1 MPTEHSSPVSRRKLG
16 IFGVVAVIARAA
28 GRGDRHPGAR
38 GFQRQAARMDRQPG
52 HSDGRGGAARRQGS
66 QRHHRSAGPAGG
78 LLSRADLCARQRLPE
93 KLERRHRRQGQGRP
107 GDRRDRG
114 AGPRPAAAA
123 GARRSR
129 QPAGQR
135 EIVRSH
141 ADPPQIADR
150 LEFRLD
156 AGNRRA
162 HRRPLQ
168 QEGRGQFR
176 PGQCRAA
183 GGAGRLQERS
193 PCRSTAWSPP
203 AIPTS
208 AP

>member
-1 MPTEHSSPVSRRKLG
+1 MPTEQSSPVSRRKLG
-16 IFGVVAVIARAA
+16 IFGRCGGYRRGA

-52 HSDGRGGAARRQGS
+52 DPDGRGGAARRQGA

-78 LLSRADLCARQRLPE
+78 LLPRADLRPRQRLSE
-93 KLERRHRRQGQGRP
+93 KLERRHRRPGQGRP
-107 GDRRDRG
+107 GDRRNRG
-114 AGPRPAAAA
+114 AGPRPAIAA

-129 QPAGQR
+129 QPGGQR
-135 EIVRSH
+135 ETVRSH
-141 ADPPQIADR
+141 AEPPQDADR

-162 HRRPLQ
+162 HRRSLQ
-168 QEGRGQFR
+168 QER
-176 PGQCRAA
+176 PRSMPARPMSSGWRRWPAT
-183 GGAGRLQERS
+183 RRS
-193 PCRSTAWSPP
+193 PCRSTAWSPR